1 MSVPVSLSSYTM
13 DILCT
18 HNIYLPY
25 LAASSLAKV
34 DIHSCIEDL
43 ASHFAL
49 LRDAPPTLQNLTML
63 LDEAVFGIW
72 AALESSILD
81 TNSLLDLAR
90 TVDRYIS
97 LPSTYSPPSHHPS
110 PSTYANEKARRGS
123 KLGSVL
129 KLLDAAE
136 RRDAR
141 SKYNIFASQFNVL
154 NSVITSL
161 WTIFDS
167 AVLLDCIPKLSYE
180 PPQR

>member
-90 TVDRYIS
+90 TVDRVRQAIFMNN
-97 LPSTYSPPSHHPS
+97 TFAQS